1 MAQLKD
7 ILAFLLKEYP
17 RKSDFS
23 NARVTKM
30 VYLADWRQAIQHG
43 SQISSIQWYFDNYG
57 PFVWDVYETAQEYN
71 ALFSSEDTWTIFGKR
86 KLQLGLKDSAYQPS
100 LTDSEKASLVHV
112 IKETSRLNWNDFIK
126 LVYSTYPIMTS
137 ERYSY
142 LNLPQKA
149 AEYAPA

>member
-1 MAQLKD
+1 MADLKN

-30 VYLADWRQAIQHG
+30 VYLADWHQCIHHRG
-43 SQISSIQWYFDNYG
+43 QISSISWYFDNYG
-57 PFVWDVYETAQEYN
+57 PFVWDIYETAREN
-71 ALFSSEDTWTIFGKR
+71 SGIFSCEDTWTVFGKR
-86 KLQLGLKDSAYQPS
+86 KLQLQLKDNSYQSS
-100 LTDSEKASLVHV
+100 LTEQEKISLQHV
-112 IKETSRLNWNDFIK
+112 IKETSKLNWNEFIK

-137 ERYSY
+137 ERYTY

-149 AEYAPA
+149 VEYALT